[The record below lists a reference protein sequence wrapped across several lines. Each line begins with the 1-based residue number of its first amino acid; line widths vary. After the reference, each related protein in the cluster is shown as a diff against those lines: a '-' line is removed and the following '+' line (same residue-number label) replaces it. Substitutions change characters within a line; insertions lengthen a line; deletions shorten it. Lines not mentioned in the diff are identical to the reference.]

1 MHMKNLRVPT
11 NFLLVMQLVEEKHSK
26 FAGRE
31 CLNYHPNNVG
41 LIRAHGYAVSESV
54 PGFEIKA
61 AHAVRSTAPPSC
73 MDLELSNT
81 KSGRT
86 WDDSQTQTTLPTP
99 LL

>member
-1 MHMKNLRVPT
+1 MHMRNLRVPT
-11 NFLLVMQLVEEKHSK
+11 NFLSVMQLVEEKHSR

-41 LIRAHGYAVSESV
+41 LIRAHGYTVSESV

-61 AHAVRSTAPPSC
+61 AHAVRSTALPC
-73 MDLELSNT
+73 MNLELSNT
-81 KSGRT
+81 KSVRT